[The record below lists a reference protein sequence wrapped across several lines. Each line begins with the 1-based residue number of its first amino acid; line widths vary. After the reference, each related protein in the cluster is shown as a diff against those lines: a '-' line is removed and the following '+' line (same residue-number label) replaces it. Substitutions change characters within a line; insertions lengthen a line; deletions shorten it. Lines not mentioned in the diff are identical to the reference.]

1 MDLMFLHCSNNGTY
15 LKVYLGKYLK
25 HSGLPRWHSG
35 KEGACQCRRC
45 KRLRFNPWVR
55 KWQPTPVFLLGKFH
69 GQRNLE
75 DYSPW
80 GCKESDTTEH
90 AHTHT
95 HTAGPLE
102 TISPFPYLP
111 PSVISSVSLRFKC
124 NTVHLYL
131 MHSIVLVD
139 QIEFES
145 NSAI

>member
-1 MDLMFLHCSNNGTY
+1 MVKKAPVSAGGVRDLGSIPGSGNGSPLQYSCLGNSMDRGTWRTT
-15 LKVYLGKYLK
+15 V
-25 HSGLPRWHSG
+25 
-35 KEGACQCRRC
+35 
-45 KRLRFNPWVR
+45 
-55 KWQPTPVFLLGKFH
+55 H
-69 GQRNLE
+69 GVVKSQTQLNMH
-75 DYSPW
+75 
-80 GCKESDTTEH
+80 T
-90 AHTHT
+90 HTHT

>member
-1 MDLMFLHCSNNGTY
+1 MFLHCSNNGTY

-45 KRLRFNPWVR
+45 KTLRFNPWVR

-69 GQRNLE
+69 GQRSLE

-80 GCKESDTTEH
+80 GCKESDITEH

-95 HTAGPLE
+95 HTQLAPWKL
-102 TISPFPYLP
+102 L
-111 PSVISSVSLRFKC
+111 VLSL
-124 NTVHLYL
+124 TSLHLL
-131 MHSIVLVD
+131 FLLFLSGL
-139 QIEFES
+139 
-145 NSAI
+145 NAILCICT